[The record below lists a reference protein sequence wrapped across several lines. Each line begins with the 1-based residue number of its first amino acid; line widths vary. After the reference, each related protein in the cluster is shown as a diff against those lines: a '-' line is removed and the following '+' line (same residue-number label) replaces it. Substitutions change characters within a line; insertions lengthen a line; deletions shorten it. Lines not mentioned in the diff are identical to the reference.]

1 MATGFTFA
9 NRVTNGI
16 FAGMTA
22 WRISADTGGT
32 FTDAFAVDP
41 QGRESRCKVLSS
53 GVLRA
58 RVRSGP
64 VPEQLQLEGLPDL
77 PVEVLRGFSA
87 CANGEVRRVLAWDP
101 GVGLVTLEAAFSVLP
116 ERLDLATGEEAPVL
130 AARLLTGTPGDQA
143 LPLIDLRLATT
154 RATNA
159 LLEHKGS
166 PVALFV
172 TLGFGDLLRL
182 GDQRRADLF
191 ALQHAPRPC
200 FYEAVVE
207 VTERVSVEGTVL
219 IPLDEASLAREAS
232 RLRAQG
238 LRHAA
243 VALLHS
249 HAHPA
254 HEQRVA
260 AILRQAGFEQVS
272 VSAEVA
278 PFAKI
283 LPRAQSAVANA
294 YLTGP
299 VQAFL
304 AGVGAPLGAGSHLSI
319 LTSAG
324 ALERA
329 QDVRPKDLLLSGPAG
344 GALGAANAA
353 ARAGY
358 SRVLTLDMGGTSTD
372 VARIDGRPG
381 LRFSQEVA
389 GLRLLAPCVAIETV
403 AAGGGSIC
411 RWTPQGLAVGPESA
425 GADPGPACYGRGGPL
440 TITDVNL
447 LLGRFDPARAPIPL
461 APARGTA
468 CRLRRATHARGTAA
482 GLSASRGGTHG
493 GCDPAHLGGRGLR
506 SARSRPARLRRCR
519 TAACLRGGG
528 TVGHD
533 DGAGAR
539 ARWHSQRGRTA

>member
-1 MATGFTFA
+1 MGKEE
-9 NRVTNGI
+9 GK
-16 FAGMTA
+16 GSMMA

-32 FTDAFAVDP
+32 FTDAYAIDP
-41 QGRESRCKVLSS
+41 QGRSSRCKVLSS

-58 RVRSGP
+58 RVRPGV
-64 VPEQLQLEGLPDL
+64 VPEQLYLEGLPDL
-77 PVEVLRGFSA
+77 PAEVLRGFRA
-87 CANGEVRRVLAWDP
+87 CAEGEMRRVLAWEP
-101 GVGLVTLEAAFSVLP
+101 VAGVVTLEAAFSALP
-116 ERLDLATGEEAPVL
+116 KRLDLTTGEEAPVL
-130 AARLLTGTPGDQA
+130 AARLLTATPGDCP
-143 LPLIDLRLATT
+143 LPPLDMRLATT

-159 LLEHKGS
+159 LLERKGS
-166 PVALFV
+166 PVALFI
-172 TLGFGDLLRL
+172 TAGFGDLLRL

-200 FYEAVVE
+200 FFDTVVE
-207 VTERVSVEGTVL
+207 VRERIGVDGDCLE
-219 IPLDEASLAREAS
+219 PLDEAALLEAAQ
-232 RLRAQG
+232 RLRGQG

-254 HEQRVA
+254 HERRVA
-260 AILRQAGFEQVS
+260 EVLRSAGFEHIS
-272 VSAEVA
+272 LSSEVA

-283 LPRAQSAVANA
+283 LPRAQSAVADA

-304 AGVGAPLGAGSHLSI
+304 AGVAAPLGTGSRLSI

-329 QDVRPKDLLLSGPAG
+329 TDVRPKDLLLSGPAG

-353 ARAGY
+353 ARAGFP
-358 SRVLTLDMGGTSTD
+358 RVLTLDMGGTSTD
-372 VARIDGRPG
+372 VARLDGRPG

-411 RWTPQGLAVGPESA
+411 RWTAQGLAVGPESA

-447 LLGRFDPARAPIPL
+447 LLGRFD
-461 APARGTA
+461 G
-468 CRLRRATHARGTAA
+468 
-482 GLSASRGGTHG
+482 
-493 GCDPAHLGGRGLR
+493 
-506 SARSRPARLRRCR
+506 
-519 TAACLRGGG
+519 
-528 TVGHD
+528 
-533 DGAGAR
+533 
-539 ARWHSQRGRTA
+539 